1 MNLVELTEFLVKTLV
16 TNKENVSVK
25 EFDTDEENTILIQV
39 LVDSSDIGRV
49 IGKGGKLANSIRTLV
64 QASSYIK
71 DNKKVKINID
81 SF

>member
-1 MNLVELTEFLVKTLV
+1 MNLVELTEFLVKSLV
-16 TNKENVSVK
+16 VDKENVSVK
-25 EFDTDEENTILIQV
+25 EFESDEENTILIQV
-39 LVDSSDIGRV
+39 LVSSDDMGRV
-49 IGKGGKLANSIRTLV
+49 IGKGGKLANAVRTLV

>member
-1 MNLVELTEFLVKTLV
+1 MNLVELTEFLVKSLV
-16 TNKENVSVK
+16 ANKDNVSVK
-25 EFDTDEENTILIQV
+25 EFETDEENTILIQV
-39 LVDSSDIGRV
+39 LVDSDDIGRV
-49 IGKGGKLANSIRTLV
+49 IGKGGKLANAVRTLV